1 MNINEIVIPP
11 RLRKEMGDID
21 QLAASIK
28 DNGLI
33 QPIVL
38 VKELELMAG
47 VDELLETAI
56 ILIAGHRRLQALIKL
71 GINELEYGVHFIWR
85 DDLAKDEYR
94 KTAVELEENLRRKN
108 MTWSEEVAGK
118 QRLLETYQRIY
129 GAPVPGQPTRSVQQG
144 LKPGGFGVRT
154 LAKLL
159 NENVATTSQD
169 LEMAA
174 LITQLPI
181 LKNEP
186 SREAAKRRLELAL
199 KIQRNQ
205 GLPNIAKP
213 LQYKILVEC
222 DNEA

>member
-38 VKELELMAG
+38 VTEPKAD
-47 VDELLETAI
+47 VDGSGTAI
-56 ILIAGHRRLQALIKL
+56 LLIAGHRRYQALIKL

-108 MTWSEEVAGK
+108 MTWSEEVSGK
-118 QRLLETYQRIY
+118 QRLLE
-129 GAPVPGQPTRSVQQG
+129 
-144 LKPGGFGVRT
+144 
-154 LAKLL
+154 
-159 NENVATTSQD
+159 
-169 LEMAA
+169 
-174 LITQLPI
+174 
-181 LKNEP
+181 
-186 SREAAKRRLELAL
+186 
-199 KIQRNQ
+199 
-205 GLPNIAKP
+205 
-213 LQYKILVEC
+213 
-222 DNEA
+222 

>member
-38 VKELELMAG
+38 VKELEIMNG
-47 VDELLETAI
+47 VDELDTAI

-108 MTWSEEVAGK
+108 MT
-118 QRLLETYQRIY
+118 
-129 GAPVPGQPTRSVQQG
+129 
-144 LKPGGFGVRT
+144 
-154 LAKLL
+154 
-159 NENVATTSQD
+159 
-169 LEMAA
+169 
-174 LITQLPI
+174 
-181 LKNEP
+181 
-186 SREAAKRRLELAL
+186 
-199 KIQRNQ
+199 
-205 GLPNIAKP
+205 
-213 LQYKILVEC
+213 
-222 DNEA
+222 